1 MNLKTV
7 QKKPLQDHLA
17 FFQKNHKPGSYR
29 MHCVV
34 IKHVLKLIGRKKL
47 AKEIVLP
54 KRPDSAG
61 AINLIPAEDRQK
73 LIQEAPTLQDRLII
87 ELMDETGGRR
97 GEIYKLRIKDVQF
110 DEYGAILWLNGKTG
124 VRRRRV
130 YGAVADLRS
139 QINNN
144 SKRSDP
150 EAALFYKPDGS
161 SFTSLQF
168 YRHVKKMGWR
178 ILKKNIHPHM
188 FRHSRA
194 TEDFRYFTD
203 REMIK
208 LFGWKRPEQVSVYSH
223 LSMRDV
229 EEKDLVL
236 HGLKPREEI
245 LPGYSRRSC
254 KGYL

>member
-1 MNLKTV
+1 
-7 QKKPLQDHLA
+7 
-17 FFQKNHKPGSYR
+17 
-29 MHCVV
+29 
-34 IKHVLKLIGRKKL
+34 
-47 AKEIVLP
+47 
-54 KRPDSAG
+54 
-61 AINLIPAEDRQK
+61 
-73 LIQEAPTLQDRLII
+73 
-87 ELMDETGGRR
+87 MDETGGRR

-110 DEYGAILWLNGKTG
+110 DEYGAIVWLNGKTG

-130 YGAVADLRS
+130 YGAVADLRD
-139 QINNN
+139 QINNP
-144 SKRSDP
+144 KRSDP
-150 EAALFYKPDGS
+150 EATLLCKPDGS

-194 TEDFRYFTD
+194 TEDSRYFTD
-203 REMIK
+203 REMMK

-245 LPGYSRRSC
+245 LRPLTEIRRCPTCSQENAPIALYC
-254 KGYL
+254 VKCGAILQNDKTKLEHRTASYNWNWLCVCSKTHQELKYQN